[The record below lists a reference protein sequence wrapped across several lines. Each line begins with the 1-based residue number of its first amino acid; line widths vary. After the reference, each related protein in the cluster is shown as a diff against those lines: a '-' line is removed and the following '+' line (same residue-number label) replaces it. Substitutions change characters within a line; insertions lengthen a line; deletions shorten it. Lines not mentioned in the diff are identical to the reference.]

1 MDFEFEKKWRD
12 LLQEVSKNMDE
23 PLDMQSLIFMIGVQ
37 ELNQGFVK
45 LSKDQKL
52 DVMHI
57 AICTLMEPYGFYE
70 YTGHDDGGWPHFKLV
85 KELPV
90 LKPDEQETFM
100 KKAIIEYFQEE
111 K

>member
-12 LLQEVSKNMDE
+12 LLVDVSKNMDE

-70 YTGHDDGGWPHFKLV
+70 YTGHDDDGWPHFRLV

>member
-12 LLQEVSKNMDE
+12 LLQDVSKNMDE

>member
-1 MDFEFEKKWRD
+1 MDFEFDKKWRD
-12 LLQEVSKNMDE
+12 LLVEVSKEMDE

-37 ELNQGFVK
+37 ELNQGYVK
-45 LSKDQKL
+45 LSKNQKL

-57 AICTLMEPYGFYE
+57 AICVLLEPYGYYS
-70 YTGHDDGGWPHFKLV
+70 YTGHDDDGWPHFKLE

-90 LKPDEQETFM
+90 LQPMEQEKFM
-100 KKAIIEYFQEE
+100 KKVIMEYFQKE

>member
-12 LLQEVSKNMDE
+12 LLVEVSKNMDE
-23 PLDMQSLIFMIGVQ
+23 PLDMQSLLFMIGVQ

-70 YTGHDDGGWPHFKLV
+70 YTGHDDDVWPHFKLV

-90 LKPDEQETFM
+90 LKPTEQETFM
-100 KKAIIEYFQEE
+100 KKAILEYFE
-111 K
+111 KEK

>member
-12 LLQEVSKNMDE
+12 LLVEVSKNMDE

-70 YTGHDDGGWPHFKLV
+70 YTGHDDDGWPHFKLV

-90 LKPDEQETFM
+90 LKPAEQETFM
-100 KKAIIEYFQEE
+100 KKAILEYFQKE

>member
-12 LLQEVSKNMDE
+12 LLVEVSTKMDE

-70 YTGHDDGGWPHFKLV
+70 YTGHDDDSWPHFALV

-90 LKPDEQETFM
+90 LKPEEQEIFM
-100 KKAIIEYFQEE
+100 KKAILEYFDKE

>member
-12 LLQEVSKNMDE
+12 LLTEVSKNMDE
-23 PLDMQSLIFMIGVQ
+23 PLDIQSLIFMIGVQ

-70 YTGHDDGGWPHFKLV
+70 YTGHDDDGWPHFKLV

-100 KKAIIEYFQEE
+100 KKAILEYFDKE

>member
-12 LLQEVSKNMDE
+12 LLEEVSRNMDE

-70 YTGHDDGGWPHFKLV
+70 YTGHDDDAWPHFKLV

-90 LKPDEQETFM
+90 LKPNEQETFM
-100 KKAIIEYFQEE
+100 KKAILEYFDKE

>member
-12 LLQEVSKNMDE
+12 LLVDVSKEMDE

-70 YTGHDDGGWPHFKLV
+70 YTGHDDDGWPHFKLV

-100 KKAIIEYFQEE
+100 KKAIIEYFEEE

>member
-12 LLQEVSKNMDE
+12 LLQDVSKNMDE

-70 YTGHDDGGWPHFKLV
+70 YTGHDDDGWPHFKLV

-100 KKAIIEYFQEE
+100 KKAIIEYFEEE

>member
-12 LLQEVSKNMDE
+12 LLVDVSKNMDE

-52 DVMHI
+52 DIMHI

-70 YTGHDDGGWPHFKLV
+70 YTGHDDDGWPHFRLV

>member
-12 LLQEVSKNMDE
+12 ILVDVSKEMDE

-37 ELNQGFVK
+37 ELNKGYIK
-45 LSKDQKL
+45 LSKNQKL

-57 AICTLMEPYGFYE
+57 AICVLLEPYGYYT
-70 YTGHDDGGWPHFKLV
+70 YTGHDDDGWPHFKLE

-90 LKPDEQETFM
+90 LQPMEQEKFM
-100 KKAIIEYFQEE
+100 KKVIMEYFQKEQ
-111 K
+111 